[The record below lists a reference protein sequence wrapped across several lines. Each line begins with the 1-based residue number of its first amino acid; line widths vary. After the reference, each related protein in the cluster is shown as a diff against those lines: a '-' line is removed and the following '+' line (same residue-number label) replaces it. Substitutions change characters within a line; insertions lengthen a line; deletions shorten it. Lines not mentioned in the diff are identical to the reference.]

1 MTYNWY
7 LTFQFNEVEWM
18 RVSGHMLS
26 VWTFSIF
33 GLDFEMF
40 WRCGIFRLSFYLI
53 IFYFSCPSCQ
63 YKVVI
68 EGDLKKFDCLQ
79 CNKVRHSSL
88 PSLIRPCPPKII
100 PLIRPLPPKTIP
112 LIRPLPPKTIPLI
125 RSLPPKTIP
134 LIRPLPPKTT
144 PLIRP
149 LPPKTIPL
157 IRPLPP
163 KTIPLIR
170 PHSDAMRKY
179 N

>member
-26 VWTFSIF
+26 VWTLSVFSIF

-125 RSLPPKTIP
+125 R
-134 LIRPLPPKTT
+134 
-144 PLIRP
+144 
-149 LPPKTIPL
+149 
-157 IRPLPP
+157 
-163 KTIPLIR
+163 